1 MLRNQLMSLTLSSTF
16 KNQNTANENF
26 GIRKEFG
33 FGKLTKIRHED
44 GRKERKRNG
53 KIFLTPWALNRKE

>member
-16 KNQNTANENF
+16 KNQNTAK
-26 GIRKEFG
+26 ILEFG